1 MISTKEKEFMKSFVD
16 ESKLFTVSNV
26 HNLKVRPEEMPSF
39 ENGMEYSLLE
49 RSYMTLMWMQ

>member
-1 MISTKEKEFMKSFVD
+1 MKSFVD